1 MLKIVL
7 DTNVFLS
14 AFFYHGMAKVIFDLI
29 LNNKIR
35 LYVSHDLKREVLEKL
50 KEIDADQQ
58 AVSDTKLFLD
68 DRGIFIIPNVEV
80 NVCRDPKDNY
90 ILELAETSKA
100 DYIITRDKDLL
111 ELRNQR
117 WKNTKIIKPEDFLVY
132 LRKKKLLT

>member
-35 LYVSHDLKREVLEKL
+35 LYVSHDLKKEVLEKL
-50 KEIDADQQ
+50 KEFGVDEQ
-58 AVSDTKLFLD
+58 AVSDAKLFLD
-68 DRGIFIIPNVEV
+68 GGIFIIPNVEV

-90 ILELAETSKA
+90 ILELAETCKA

-111 ELRNQR
+111 DLPNKR
-117 WKNTKIIKPEDFLVY
+117 WENTRILKPEEFLSY
-132 LRKKKLLT
+132 LRRKKLLE